1 MNLHREILRLAAPSI
16 LANITVPLVG
26 MVDMAVAGHLSGG
39 SSAALIGGITI
50 GSMLFDL
57 LYWNFTFLRVGTGG
71 LTAQAYGRACAQ
83 GGLVHTETLFRTVG
97 GHWRAL
103 VHTGNWWGS
112 CGGHFASRFYPVWP
126 SSPCSGWWCSWPF

>member
-57 LYWNFTFLRVGTGG
+57 LYWNFTGW
-71 LTAQAYGRACAQ
+71 GRAALRPRLMAAHVHREA
-83 GGLVHTETLFRTVG
+83 LVHTETLFRTVG